1 MGWQDRL
8 NAALPERGSRWLLL
22 GAVLAHLL
30 LAAVLSLSPDE
41 AHYAVYG
48 SRPDWSY
55 FDHPPL
61 VGWVQWPGAMLGGS
75 DLLMRIVPM
84 VCWLLTA
91 WGVLHLTGL
100 LYAHTPLTAAFDK
113 HTPLAAAFDKQR
125 SDGGRL
131 SGWMPGPERAG
142 MAGMA
147 GMAGVALALL
157 VLSPVPNLLGMALV
171 PDSLLTPLTCAAMI
185 LTWRLC
191 DAGES
196 RRLGLWLALGVC
208 LGLAGLAKYTA
219 VLLALGCALALVR
232 AHGLRVLRRPALW
245 GAVLVALL
253 AVVPVLGWN
262 AAHDW
267 ISFRYQLGHAAGSS
281 QWRGYRVAVYLVVQ
295 VLGFGVL
302 ILAGLLAARR
312 DPASTLRQAA
322 TRISPL
328 GFVACFGLPPLLLYT
343 VLSGRGTTLPH
354 WSTPAWIA
362 LIPVAAAGVLRL
374 WQSRRRLV
382 KTLVGLQAVICAAM
396 VVLLRAG
403 GVGRETEPQASSL
416 PGQMRDRA
424 PVNPV
429 ADLYGWEAAA
439 QRAKS
444 LAQANRLDTLAVI
457 NWTLASRIAWYARPS
472 PVKVINRHR
481 DQFDLWFGTMTPG
494 ESVLLIDWS
503 PMTFAPPVG
512 QSKFEQCDLL
522 EQMPAR
528 HLGRQ
533 IAHFNFLHC
542 RNWQGAAEP
551 LPGR

>member
-8 NAALPERGSRWLLL
+8 NAALPERASRWLLL
-22 GAVLAHLL
+22 GALLAHLV

-75 DLLMRIVPM
+75 DLLMRLVPM
-84 VCWLLTA
+84 LCWLLTA
-91 WGVLHLTGL
+91 WGVVHLTGL
-100 LYAHTPLTAAFDK
+100 LYAHTPLSAALDSQGAK
-113 HTPLAAAFDKQR
+113 SSRVT
-125 SDGGRL
+125 GGL
-131 SGWMPGPERAG
+131 HGAG
-142 MAGMA
+142 R
-147 GMAGVALALL
+147 AGVAVLLL

-191 DAGES
+191 DAAES
-196 RRLGLWLALGVC
+196 RRIGLWLALGVC

-232 AHGLRVLRRPALW
+232 AHGWRVLLRPALW

-295 VLGFGVL
+295 VIGFGVL
-302 ILAGLLAARR
+302 ILAGVLAARR
-312 DPASTLRQAA
+312 DPASTLRQPS

-374 WQSRRRLV
+374 WQGRRMLV
-382 KTLVGLQAVICAAM
+382 KALIGLQGVIGVAMVGL
-396 VVLLRAG
+396 LLAG
-403 GVGRETEPQASSL
+403 GIGRETEPQASSL

-439 QRAKS
+439 QRAQA
-444 LAQANRLDTLAVI
+444 LAQAHRIDTLAVI

-512 QSKFEQCDLL
+512 PDRFEHCELL
-522 EQMPAR
+522 EQLPAR

-542 RNWQGAAEP
+542 RNWQGAAGP

>member
-1 MGWQDRL
+1 MGWHDRL
-8 NAALPERGSRWLLL
+8 NAALPERSSRWLLL
-22 GAVLAHLL
+22 GALLAHLV

-91 WGVLHLTGL
+91 WGVIHLTGL
-100 LYAHTPLTAAFDK
+100 LYAHTPR
-113 HTPLAAAFDKQR
+113 AAAPDRQ
-125 SDGGRL
+125 GPNGGLLTGRL
-131 SGWMPGPERAG
+131 HGAGRAG
-142 MAGMA
+142 L
-147 GMAGVALALL
+147 AGVAVLLL

-191 DAGES
+191 DAAES

-245 GAVLVALL
+245 GAAGVALM

-281 QWRGYRVAVYLVVQ
+281 QWRGYRVAVYLLVQ

-302 ILAGLLAARR
+302 ILVGVLAARR
-312 DPASTLRQAA
+312 DPASRLRQPS

-343 VLSGRGTTLPH
+343 ALSGRGTTLPH

-362 LIPVAAAGVLRL
+362 LMPVAAAGVLSL
-374 WQSRRRLV
+374 WQSRRALV
-382 KTLVGLQAVICAAM
+382 KTLVGLQGLICVAM
-396 VVLLRAG
+396 VLLLLAG
-403 GVGRETEPQASSL
+403 GIGRESEPQASSL

-429 ADLYGWEAAA
+429 ADLYGWEEAA
-439 QRAKS
+439 QRAKA
-444 LAQANRLDTLAVI
+444 LAQANRIDTLAVI

-512 QSKFEQCDLL
+512 PDRFEQCDLL
-522 EQMPAR
+522 EQLPVR
-528 HLGRQ
+528 HAGRQ

-542 RNWQGAAEP
+542 RNWQGPAEP

>member
-1 MGWQDRL
+1 MGWRDRL
-8 NAALPERGSRWLLL
+8 NAALPDSASRWLVL
-22 GAVLAHLL
+22 GALLAHLV

-91 WGVLHLTGL
+91 WGVVHLTGL
-100 LYAHTPLTAAFDK
+100 LYSHTPNEAVLNRAGE
-113 HTPLAAAFDKQR
+113 Q
-125 SDGGRL
+125 SRL
-131 SGWMPGPERAG
+131 SAG
-142 MAGMA
+142 MDGAARARMT
-147 GMAGVALALL
+147 GVALALL

-196 RRLGLWLALGVC
+196 RRLGLWLALGAC

-232 AHGLRVLRRPALW
+232 AHGLRVLLRPALW

-253 AVVPVLGWN
+253 AVVPVLAWN

-312 DPASTLRQAA
+312 DLPSTLRQAA

-374 WQSRRRLV
+374 WQGRRLLV
-382 KTLVGLQAVICAAM
+382 KALFGLQTVICVAM
-396 VVLLRAG
+396 IVLLLAG

-439 QRAKS
+439 QRAKA
-444 LAQANRLDTLAVI
+444 LAQSNRIGTLAVM
-457 NWTLASRIAWYARPS
+457 NWSLGSRIAWYARPS

-503 PMTFAPPVG
+503 LMTFAPPVG
-512 QSKFEQCDLL
+512 PDRFEQCDLL
-522 EQMPAR
+522 EQMPVR
-528 HLGRQ
+528 HAGRQ
-533 IAHFNFLHC
+533 IAHFNFLLC
-542 RNWQGAAEP
+542 RHWQAAAEP

>member
-1 MGWQDRL
+1 MGWRDRL
-8 NAALPERGSRWLLL
+8 NAALHDPASRWLVL
-22 GAVLAHLL
+22 GALLAHLV

-91 WGVLHLTGL
+91 WGVVHLTGL
-100 LYAHTPLTAAFDK
+100 LYSHTPIEAA
-113 HTPLAAAFDKQR
+113 LNRAGEQ
-125 SDGGRL
+125 SRL
-131 SGWMPGPERAG
+131 SAG
-142 MAGMA
+142 MDGAARARMT
-147 GMAGVALALL
+147 GVALALL

-196 RRLGLWLALGVC
+196 RRLGLWLALGAC
-208 LGLAGLAKYTA
+208 LGLSGLAKYTA

-232 AHGLRVLRRPALW
+232 AHGLRVLLRPALW

-312 DPASTLRQAA
+312 DLPSTLRQAA

-328 GFVACFGLPPLLLYT
+328 GFVACFGLPPLLLYS

-362 LIPVAAAGVLRL
+362 LIPVAAAGVLGL
-374 WQSRRRLV
+374 WQRRRLLV
-382 KTLVGLQAVICAAM
+382 KVLFGLQTVICVAM
-396 VVLLRAG
+396 IALLLAG

-439 QRAKS
+439 QRAKA
-444 LAQANRLDTLAVI
+444 LAQSNRIGTLAVM
-457 NWTLASRIAWYARPS
+457 NWSLGSRIAWYARPS

-503 PMTFAPPVG
+503 LMTFAPPVG
-512 QSKFEQCDLL
+512 PDRFEQCDLL
-522 EQMPAR
+522 EQMPVR
-528 HLGRQ
+528 HAGRQ
-533 IAHFNFLHC
+533 IAHFNFLLC
-542 RNWQGAAEP
+542 RHWQAAAEP

>member
-1 MGWQDRL
+1 MRPELGWQDRL
-8 NAALPERGSRWLLL
+8 KAALPERASRWLLL
-22 GAVLAHLL
+22 GALLAHLL

-91 WGVLHLTGL
+91 WGVVHLTRL
-100 LYAHTPLTAAFDK
+100 LYAHAPLVAA
-113 HTPLAAAFDKQR
+113 PER
-125 SDGGRL
+125 DGVQIGQEAHSQQDAHSSRL
-131 SGWMPGPERAG
+131 SASMDATGRAR
-142 MAGMA
+142 MT
-147 GMAGVALALL
+147 GVAVLLL

-191 DAGES
+191 DAAES
-196 RRLGLWLALGVC
+196 RRLGLWLALGAC

-219 VLLALGCALALVR
+219 VLLALGCALALMR
-232 AHGLRVLRRPALW
+232 AHGLRVLLRPALW
-245 GAVLVALL
+245 GAAGVALL

-302 ILAGLLAARR
+302 ILAGVLAARR
-312 DPASTLRQAA
+312 DLPSMLRQAS

-328 GFVACFGLPPLLLYT
+328 GFVACFGLPPLLLYA
-343 VLSGRGTTLPH
+343 VLSGRGSTLPH

-374 WQSRRRLV
+374 WQGRRLLV
-382 KTLVGLQAVICAAM
+382 KALVGFQAVICVAM
-396 VVLLRAG
+396 VVLLLAG
-403 GVGRETEPQASSL
+403 GIGRETEPQASSL

-439 QRAKS
+439 QRAQA
-444 LAQANRLDTLAVI
+444 LAQANRLGTLAVM
-457 NWTLASRIAWYARPS
+457 NWSLASRIAWYARPS

-503 PMTFAPPVG
+503 PMTFAPPVAPNR
-512 QSKFEQCDLL
+512 FEHCELL

-528 HLGRQ
+528 HAGRQ

>member
-1 MGWQDRL
+1 MAWRDRL
-8 NAALPERGSRWLLL
+8 NAAMPDPASRWLVV
-22 GAVLAHLL
+22 GALLAHLV

-75 DLLMRIVPM
+75 DLLMRVVPM

-91 WGVLHLTGL
+91 WGMVHLTGL
-100 LYAHTPLTAAFDK
+100 LYSHTPIEAALNTAGADS
-113 HTPLAAAFDKQR
+113 R
-125 SDGGRL
+125 RL
-131 SGWMPGPERAG
+131 SAG
-142 MAGMA
+142 MDGAARSRMIA
-147 GMAGVALALL
+147 VALALL

-196 RRLGLWLALGVC
+196 RRLGLWLALGAC

-232 AHGLRVLRRPALW
+232 AHGLRVLLRPALW

-253 AVVPVLGWN
+253 AVVPVLAWN

-281 QWRGYRVAVYLVVQ
+281 QWRGYRVAVYLMVQ

-312 DPASTLRQAA
+312 DPPSTLRQAA

-328 GFVACFGLPPLLLYT
+328 GFVACFGLPPLLLYA

-374 WQSRRRLV
+374 WQGRRLLV
-382 KTLVGLQAVICAAM
+382 KGLFGLQAVICVAM
-396 VVLLRAG
+396 IVLLLAG

-424 PVNPV
+424 PVNPI

-439 QRAKS
+439 QRAKA
-444 LAQANRLDTLAVI
+444 LAQSNRIGTLAVM
-457 NWTLASRIAWYARPS
+457 NWSLGSRIAWYARPS

-503 PMTFAPPVG
+503 LMTFAPPVG
-512 QSKFEQCDLL
+512 PDRFEQCDLL
-522 EQMPAR
+522 EQMPVR
-528 HLGRQ
+528 HAGRQ
-533 IAHFNFLHC
+533 IAHFNFLLC
-542 RNWQGAAEP
+542 RHWQAAAEP

>member
-8 NAALPERGSRWLLL
+8 NAALPERASRWLLL
-22 GAVLAHLL
+22 GALLAHLV

-91 WGVLHLTGL
+91 WGVVHLTGL
-100 LYAHTPLTAAFDK
+100 LYAP
-113 HTPLAAAFDKQR
+113 TPLAATLD
-125 SDGGRL
+125 SDGSNSSRLTWRMQGAGR
-131 SGWMPGPERAG
+131 
-142 MAGMA
+142 
-147 GMAGVALALL
+147 AGVAVLLL

-191 DAGES
+191 DAVES
-196 RRLGLWLALGVC
+196 RRLGLWLTLGLC

-232 AHGLRVLRRPALW
+232 AHGLRVLLRPALW
-245 GAVLVALL
+245 GAAGVALL
-253 AVVPVLGWN
+253 AVIPVLGWN

-267 ISFRYQLGHAAGSS
+267 ISFRYQLGHAAGSN

-295 VLGFGVL
+295 VVGFGVL
-302 ILAGLLAARR
+302 ILAGVLAARR
-312 DPASTLRQAA
+312 DPASMLRQPS

-362 LIPVAAAGVLRL
+362 LMPVAAAGVLRL
-374 WQSRRRLV
+374 WQGRRMLV
-382 KTLVGLQAVICAAM
+382 KALVGLQGVICVAM
-396 VVLLRAG
+396 VVLLLAG
-403 GVGRETEPQASSL
+403 GIGRETEPQASSL

-439 QRAKS
+439 QRAQA
-444 LAQANRLDTLAVI
+444 LAKNNRIDTLAVI

-472 PVKVINRHR
+472 PVKVVNRHR

-512 QSKFEQCDLL
+512 PDRFEQCELL
-522 EQMPAR
+522 EQLPAR

>member
-1 MGWQDRL
+1 MSWQDRL
-8 NAALPERGSRWLLL
+8 NAALPERFSRWLLI
-22 GAVLAHLL
+22 GAVLVHLA
-30 LAAVLSLSPDE
+30 LAAMLSLSPDE

-61 VGWVQWPGAMLGGS
+61 VGWVQWPGAILGGS

-91 WGVLHLTGL
+91 WGVVHLTGL
-100 LYAHTPLTAAFDK
+100 LYAHTPLAAAYSK
-113 HTPLAAAFDKQR
+113 HTPLAAAL
-125 SDGGRL
+125 DGQGSGGSRL
-131 SGWMPGPERAG
+131 TGWMPGP
-142 MAGMA
+142 
-147 GMAGVALALL
+147 GMAGVAVLLL

-281 QWRGYRVAVYLVVQ
+281 QCRGYRVAVYLVVQ

-302 ILAGLLAARR
+302 ILAGLLAARS
-312 DPASTLRQAA
+312 DPASTLRQVA

-362 LIPVAAAGVLRL
+362 LIPVAASGVLRL
-374 WQSRRRLV
+374 WQGRRRLV
-382 KTLVGLQAVICAAM
+382 KTLVGLQAVICVAM
-396 VVLLRAG
+396 VVLLLAG
-403 GVGRETEPQASSL
+403 GVGRETGPQASSL

-439 QRAKS
+439 QRAKA

-512 QSKFEQCDLL
+512 QNKFEQCDLL